1 MSAVTTP
8 ATRPYRV
15 SLILSRGLLDY
26 GTAQATDAADAV
38 RLAHG
43 LSRRPS
49 RRHDGLHGSGYHVGN
64 GWYDAAPVSADA
76 CEVCGATHEVTPG
89 DRIGDRGEQVSDAEA
104 MMVAHYRLSIA
115 ATSAAPFALHGGRAV

>member
-49 RRHDGLHGSGYHVGN
+49 LRHDGPNGSGYKVGR
-64 GWYDAAPVSADA
+64 GWYVSAPVEASACA
-76 CEVCGATHEVTPG
+76 VCGETHAVTPA
-89 DRIGDRGEQVSDAEA
+89 DRIGDRGEQVDAAEA